1 MAGKVKKRRAPAA
14 AAELKTSVAES
25 TGELGQG
32 PPARAKRK
40 LARRKEV
47 VQNDAEAPLADLPE
61 EPEQKLFRTN
71 TSFSKLGLAKWIVDT
86 CGKLGMNYPTDI
98 QAMAIPP
105 VLSGKNIAGNA
116 RTGSGKTAC
125 YSLPILHFLSKDP
138 YGIFALILVPVR
150 ELAFQVADN
159 FRAMGQA
166 IHVSVGEIV
175 GGRDFSIQSRLI
187 ADRTH
192 VLVATP
198 GRLAD
203 LLRGDF
209 ALARAFRKL
218 HTFVLD
224 EADTWNCSIP
234 RHTWL
239 ED

>member
-1 MAGKVKKRRAPAA
+1 MVAKLKKRRASKKQGNQIADAA
-14 AAELKTSVAES
+14 PDS
-25 TGELGQG
+25 TGPSGEEAHSA
-32 PPARAKRK
+32 PVRPKRK
-40 LARRKEV
+40 RRIQGGK
-47 VQNDAEAPLADLPE
+47 QDIQAEAETKDEPAKE
-61 EPEQKLFRTN
+61 EPQKLFQTN
-71 TSFSKLGLAKWIVDT
+71 TSFAKLGLAKWIVDT

-98 QAMAIPP
+98 QVMAIPP

-125 YSLPILHFLSKDP
+125 YSLPILHHLSKDP

-166 IHVSVGEIV
+166 IRVSVGEIV

-218 HTFVLD
+218 RTFVLD
-224 EADTWNCSIP
+224 EAETW
-234 RHTWL
+234 
-239 ED
+239 